1 MYEDADIQNKA
12 EAVKA
17 KLEEQIEMVSFEE
30 RRAIV
35 KELLEYNG
43 NKWVVK
49 DFVSLSSEAVD
60 PHKNYKELAIFLAE
74 YLNLINRMKA
84 EEALDG
90 TLDITVLVNRKV
102 VTDVETAVN
111 YAEKFIETL
120 RVKAVGTEDVMMKA
134 AYQ

>member
-1 MYEDADIQNKA
+1 LTDGMYEDADIQNKA

-49 DFVSLSSEAVD
+49 DFVSLSSELLTRIRIT
-60 PHKNYKELAIFLAE
+60 KNWPFSLPNI
-74 YLNLINRMKA
+74 
-84 EEALDG
+84 
-90 TLDITVLVNRKV
+90 
-102 VTDVETAVN
+102 
-111 YAEKFIETL
+111 
-120 RVKAVGTEDVMMKA
+120 
-134 AYQ
+134 